1 MRLTLDRRN
10 YDADFDRE
18 AYVEQITKEFW
29 DPTGNPVDAQ
39 PYPDVWLRMV
49 RRRTADGGVITVFAD
64 ISDLKRAEQRL
75 RDAIEALAEGF
86 ALYDRDGYLVMAN
99 TRFYALTGHDP
110 AVVREI
116 GRESCRERVCLYV

>member
-1 MRLTLDRRN
+1 
-10 YDADFDRE
+10 
-18 AYVEQITKEFW
+18 
-29 DPTGNPVDAQ
+29 
-39 PYPDVWLRMV
+39 MV

-110 AVVREI
+110 AVVKVGIHNEEVLRAATARRAELTPGLDVDAYI
-116 GRESCRERVCLYV
+116 EADRKSTRLNSSQSCAYRTSST

>member
-86 ALYDRDGYLVMAN
+86 ALYDRSEEHTSELQSLM
-99 TRFYALTGHDP
+99 RRSYAVL
-110 AVVREI
+110 
-116 GRESCRERVCLYV
+116 CLNKKTNPYNHTNIS

>member
-49 RRRTADGGVITVFAD
+49 RRRTADGGVITVFAE

-75 RDAIEALAEGF
+75 RAPIEAFAAGF
-86 ALYDRDGYLVMAN
+86 DLYDRDGYLVMAN
-99 TRFYALTGHDP
+99 TRFSAPPCHCP
-110 AVVREI
+110 
-116 GRESCRERVCLYV
+116 

>member
-1 MRLTLDRRN
+1 MANHRYYEVTRQDPALIQPGVHFSEIMRLTLDRRT

-49 RRRTADGGVITVFAD
+49 RRRTADGGVITV
-64 ISDLKRAEQRL
+64 
-75 RDAIEALAEGF
+75 
-86 ALYDRDGYLVMAN
+86 DR
-99 TRFYALTGHDP
+99 TRTRMHSSQ
-110 AVVREI
+110 
-116 GRESCRERVCLYV
+116 SCATRMTSSARK